1 MYLRFVSVKKTGK
14 RRIRIPSG
22 EFKRRRDSI
31 DKDEFFWQR
40 RADERGEGRTINLTF
55 CRESST
61 QRYEDE
67 YPRQSEPFIDNE
79 LNLHRSGE
87 SYSSTNSAKTVRN
100 KTIILK
106 RRNELNHS
114 TWGGSINL
122 LVIDNINS
130 AYWLSK

>member
-1 MYLRFVSVKKTGK
+1 
-14 RRIRIPSG
+14 
-22 EFKRRRDSI
+22 
-31 DKDEFFWQR
+31 
-40 RADERGEGRTINLTF
+40 
-55 CRESST
+55 
-61 QRYEDE
+61 
-67 YPRQSEPFIDNE
+67 
-79 LNLHRSGE
+79 
-87 SYSSTNSAKTVRN
+87 VRN

>member
-1 MYLRFVSVKKTGK
+1 M
-14 RRIRIPSG
+14 IRIPSG

-40 RADERGEGRTINLTF
+40 RADETWRRQNDQPDVLSRIF
-55 CRESST
+55 Y
-61 QRYEDE
+61 QRYVDE
-67 YPRQSEPFIDNE
+67 CPRQSEPFIDNE
-79 LNLHRSGE
+79 SNLHRSGE
-87 SYSSTNSAKTVRN
+87 SYSSTNSAETVRN